1 MATHPGAT
9 GRKSGDGEGCEHAGF
24 LLYRRIP
31 PQDCAALPIN
41 DAAEYLGVSRSQTYN
56 LLRAGLI
63 KSVHIGSRNVV
74 LRSSCDEYL
83 KSLLA

>member
-1 MATHPGAT
+1 MAPHPGAT
-9 GRKSGDGEGCEHAGF
+9 GRKIGDGGEGCEHAGF

-56 LLRAGLI
+56 LLRAG
-63 KSVHIGSRNVV
+63 HVV